1 MEENGAYKS
10 RSVIPQFAEK
20 PQSAKTKML
29 VSSILILLFAA
40 AVFVGIIFVLC
51 FFVIKCGFIVNGV
64 Y

>member
-20 PQSAKTKML
+20 PQSAKAKML

-40 AVFVGIIFVLC
+40 SVFVGIIFALC
-51 FFVIKCGFIVNGV
+51 FFVIKCGFFANGI